1 MKKEYSQEE
10 FNAEVKKIPAWVCES
25 RSMKAHYFKVKAELL
40 MYKALFDMME
50 DKIKLDHKN
59 SNSELLNEATL
70 ILNKFYVLYANFE
83 EDQEVFNR
91 VEKKR

>member
-25 RSMKAHYFKVKAELL
+25 RSMKAHYFKVKADLL
-40 MYKALFDMME
+40 MYKALFDMIE
-50 DKIKLDHKN
+50 DKVKLDRKN
-59 SNSELLNEATL
+59 TSSELLNDITL
-70 ILNKFYVLYANFE
+70 IFNKFHVLYANFE

-91 VEKKR
+91 VQKKR

>member
-40 MYKALFDMME
+40 MYKALFDFVE
-50 DKIKLDHKN
+50 GEIKSKHEKVY
-59 SNSELLNEATL
+59 SELLNEITL
-70 ILNKFYVLYANFE
+70 EFNKFYVLYANFE
-83 EDQEVFNR
+83 EDQ
-91 VEKKR
+91 KI